1 YTFTCTPITVPTA
14 DDGARAEDGDPK
26 AAALYAGFSAAEL
39 KEAGA
44 VAVYDTPGDLLAHL
58 DTSPLAA

>member
-1 YTFTCTPITVPTA
+1 MVSAGRAGVDCT
-14 DDGARAEDGDPK
+14 
-26 AAALYAGFSAAEL
+26 ALLSGGVSAAEL